1 MTSALDTL
9 SPLARSLADLGDTAP
24 LVIATLVECRLAR
37 GEVAEARA
45 LTDDIVPWQH
55 RAGRLGGIANQ
66 TLGDVLAALG
76 DADIAIP
83 RYEAAGEAM
92 GDKEDPEDVP
102 WRSALALA
110 LVRTGQISR
119 ARTMAVHQVAAARA
133 AGSPYGEALALRGLA
148 VVADSTERIAVLRT
162 AHGLLESL
170 PAARLRAQVETDLAG
185 LLILGADTDPDREER
200 IAEATRLLVSV
211 ESFAFREQLWPLW
224 GRAARLL
231 ERLGLKPGETEAADT
246 LTQTQRRVAVL
257 ARRRHAQPRDRRPAR
272 GLGQGRRVAPLARL
286 PQARHPFAHRSR
298 DGPRVLSASTRTRA
312 GPGSDVS
319 SRYAGEPAPTRP
331 CPPW

>member
-1 MTSALDTL
+1 MHAPDFLVAGLPGGTEFHLLTLGRTHARAGQVTSALDTL
-9 SPLARSLADLGDTAP
+9 TPLARSLADLGDTAP

-110 LVRTGQISR
+110 LVRTGQISL

-162 AHGLLESL
+162 AHGLLESQ
-170 PAARLRAQVETDLAG
+170 PAARLRAQVETDLSG
-185 LLILGADTDPDREER
+185 LLILGADTDPDREDR

-257 ARRRHAQPRDRRPAR
+257 ARDGMRNREIADL
-272 GLGQGRRVAPLARL
+272 LGVSVKAVEWHLSHVYRKLGI
-286 PQARHPFAHRSR
+286 RSR
-298 DGPRVLSASTRTRA
+298 TDLATALGA
-312 GPGSDVS
+312 
-319 SRYAGEPAPTRP
+319 
-331 CPPW
+331 